1 MSPSMVSMQIEQVGG
16 GVLDTDLPVVIH
28 FFATLLA
35 AERQSQLRLLLTAGA
50 LRDVDILKLKTH
62 KS

>member
-1 MSPSMVSMQIEQVGG
+1 MVSMQIEQVGG

-35 AERQSQLRLLLTAGA
+35 AE
-50 LRDVDILKLKTH
+50 
-62 KS
+62 